1 MVVQALKVIGFH
13 ELWVIQV
20 CGLTHSHVHKKKKG
34 KQSSDK
40 EIAAQGSAAPTMM
53 QQQQQ
58 LHQIQQ
64 NINIL
69 VFQRQTSV
77 LQPQLLS
84 VGVCVHVHL
93 CVRPGVPHAMQ
104 PQVSKLA

>member
-1 MVVQALKVIGFH
+1 
-13 ELWVIQV
+13 
-20 CGLTHSHVHKKKKG
+20 
-34 KQSSDK
+34 
-40 EIAAQGSAAPTMM
+40 MM

-69 VFQRQTSV
+69 IFQRQTSI
-77 LQPQLLS
+77 LQPQLIA
-84 VGVCVHVHL
+84 VRVCMHVHL
-93 CVRPGVPHAMQ
+93 CVGPGVPHAMP